1 MIKNTSHTKN
11 WIESF
16 RENPEYNKT
25 DPALIEKMIMALT
38 LLEHL
43 AVNKLDFIFKGGTSL
58 ILLLKNAN
66 RFSIDID
73 ISTEHSREEIENVM
87 DKIIESPLFT
97 RYELDGK
104 RSYKGKLPKAHYKF
118 YYNSKINTVKENIQA
133 NYVLLDIVFEKA
145 VYPEIN
151 KIEIKTKW
159 LDTEEPYYKIT
170 TPSADSI
177 LGDKL
182 TAFAPN
188 TTGVP
193 YNKKKEVEIA
203 KQLFDVSVLI
213 DWVSNIEMV
222 NSSFLYTA
230 KKEIEYRSLDID
242 ESVVLDDVFQT
253 ALLIAKREKNK
264 DEEKL
269 KFTEIQRGIRNLY
282 NFIISNHFRIEE
294 AIEASGK
301 SAWFAMK
308 LKNANY
314 IPIETYY
321 SEIDVATLQIENKN
335 YQFLNKLKKANKP
348 AFYYWYKCLEEIGQ
362 LN

>member
-43 AVNKLDFIFKGGTSL
+43 AVNKLDFLFKGGTSL
-58 ILLLKNAN
+58 ILLLDNAN

-73 ISTEHSREEIENVM
+73 ISTEHSREEIENVLG
-87 DKIIESPLFT
+87 KIVESPLFT

-118 YYNSKINTVKENIQA
+118 YYNSKISTVKENILA

-145 VYPEIN
+145 VYPEVN
-151 KIEIKTKW
+151 KAEIKIKW
-159 LDTEEPYYKIT
+159 LDTEEPFYKIT
-170 TPSADSI
+170 TPSVDSI

-193 YNKKKEVEIA
+193 YNSNKEIEII
-203 KQLFDVSVLI
+203 KQLFDISVLI
-213 DWVSNIEMV
+213 DFVSNIEMV
-222 NSSFLYTA
+222 NSSFLNTV

-242 ESVVLDDVFQT
+242 GSAVLDDVFQT
-253 ALLIAKREKNK
+253 ALMIAKREKNIGE
-264 DEEKL
+264 DKL
-269 KFTEIQRGIRNLY
+269 KFLEIQRGIRNLY

-294 AIEASGK
+294 AIEASAK

-308 LKNANY
+308 LKNSNY
-314 IPIETYY
+314 SPIELNNPK
-321 SEIDVATLQIENKN
+321 IDLAKLHIENKD
-335 YQFLNKLKKANKP
+335 YHFLNKLKKANKP
-348 AFYYWYKCLEEIGQ
+348 AFYYWYKCLEEKGH
-362 LN
+362 L